1 MCMYIVYMHA
11 VYMYLLVLLPV
22 PFLNSK
28 KKKGKGLVYMY
39 MYIEQ
44 FLGLD
49 GVVSRAY
56 KLQRSPLALGGIL
69 YFCHTNHLVVYI
81 AQAVYCH
88 TIHMT
93 CCILCK
99 FHHPLLVSPTRLSYH
114 YILHYNIIHVCHKWD
129 SWPHPQAHFL
139 YFNVGIRPGF
149 NIIFH
154 GIMFMFKQSLLMN
167 TFL

>member
-1 MCMYIVYMHA
+1 
-11 VYMYLLVLLPV
+11 
-22 PFLNSK
+22 
-28 KKKGKGLVYMY
+28 MY

-49 GVVSRAY
+49 DVVSRAY

-69 YFCHTNHLVVYI
+69 YFCHT
-81 AQAVYCH
+81 
-88 TIHMT
+88 IHMT

-99 FHHPLLVSPTRLSYH
+99 FHHPLLVSPARLSYH
-114 YILHYNIIHVCHKWD
+114 YILHYNIIHVCHKRD
-129 SWPHPQAHFL
+129 SWPHPQAHFQH
-139 YFNVGIRPGF
+139 FNVGIRPGF

-167 TFL
+167 TFISWLRFTRPPFACA